1 MIHSWPGGGM
11 MCTLAKGSGDRQSV
25 IHAMCSSHRQPGASG
40 SRVCILCDRT
50 QHPTGDSQHT
60 PVTPLFSQSIPASS
74 RARLTCDTALESRT
88 MIGEIAA
95 VLLQVNST

>member
-1 MIHSWPGGGM
+1 MIHSCPGGGM
-11 MCTLAKGSGDRQSV
+11 MCTLAEGYDRQSV

-60 PVTPLFSQSIPASS
+60 PVTPLFHRASL
-74 RARLTCDTALESRT
+74 RLP
-88 MIGEIAA
+88 
-95 VLLQVNST
+95 VPV